1 MIDKVFPH
9 KILNDS
15 QEAILNDSQEVLTH
29 FDGEGNARMVDVS
42 EKSITDRVAVA
53 EGYITVNEVAFTRI
67 KEGTMKKGDVL
78 AVAQLA
84 AIMGAKRTSELIP
97 LCHPLAL
104 TNVTATCE
112 LADAFRVLVRVTV
125 KTTGR
130 TGVEMEAL
138 TGVQIGLLTV
148 YDMCK
153 AIDKGMVIGPVYLV
167 QKSGGKSGD
176 FDRSTATVTML

>member
-1 MIDKVFPH
+1 MADKVLQH
-9 KILNDS
+9 KTTDDS
-15 QEAILNDSQEVLTH
+15 HEVLTH
-29 FDGEGNARMVDVS
+29 FDGEGNARMVDVTD
-42 EKSITDRVAVA
+42 KSITDRVAVA
-53 EGYITVNEVAFTRI
+53 EGYITVNEVAYDRI
-67 KEGTMKKGDVL
+67 KAGTMKKGDVL

-84 AIMGAKRTSELIP
+84 AIMGAKRTSDLIP

-130 TGVEMEAL
+130 TGVEMEVL
-138 TGVQIGLLTV
+138 TGVQVGLLTV

-167 QKSGGKSGD
+167 KKSGGKSGD
-176 FDRSTATVTML
+176 FTRTDLPESTL